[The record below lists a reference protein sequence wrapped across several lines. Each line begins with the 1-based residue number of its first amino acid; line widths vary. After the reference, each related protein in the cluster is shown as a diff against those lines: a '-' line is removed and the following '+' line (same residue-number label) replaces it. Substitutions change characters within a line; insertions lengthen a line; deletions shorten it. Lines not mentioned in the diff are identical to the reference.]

1 MHTKL
6 SLYNRFAQSAL
17 LLFIVFTILV
27 SLKLLS
33 VVDVKTT
40 IYFQTIVP
48 RIFDLPFSILS
59 LLGSFEVTSMV
70 LLLIFVLLYGKNLA
84 PVLSVLSFFI
94 LGTIIELSGK
104 LFLFHP
110 SPPKLFFRNVGIL
123 FPTTY
128 VHTNYSY
135 PSGHM
140 FRVAFII
147 IILIYFLIGVKRGPL
162 TISILAIFL
171 VVMAT
176 SRIYLGE
183 HWLSDVVG
191 GTLLGAF
198 FGSLSVGF
206 LHKNKYKIS

>member
-1 MHTKL
+1 MPQKK
-6 SLYNRFAQSAL
+6 SLFSTFAQEAL
-17 LLFIVFTILV
+17 LLFIAFTVFV
-27 SLKLLS
+27 GLKFLS
-33 VVDVKTT
+33 QIDVKTT
-40 IYFQTIVP
+40 IYFQNIVP
-48 RIFDLPFSILS
+48 RVFDVPFSILS
-59 LLGSFEVTSMV
+59 LLGSFEVTSVV
-70 LLLIFVLLYGKNLA
+70 LLLIFLIRYGKNLN
-84 PVLSVLSFFI
+84 PTLSVLSFFI

-110 SPPKLFFRNVGIL
+110 SPPKLFFRNIGIL

-128 VHTNYSY
+128 IHTNYSY

-147 IILIYFLIGVKRGPL
+147 VILIYFLIGAKRGAL
-162 TISILAIFL
+162 TIGLLVTFL
-171 VVMAT
+171 FVMAT

-198 FGSLSVGF
+198 FGALATGF
-206 LHKNKYKIS
+206 IKNPKRFTK